1 MFNGL
6 EVDELDVFKA
16 PADAE
21 PAANFVDEPAAANF
35 VDEPAAANFVDEPAT
50 KSDTS
55 SGKPITKKKT
65 KKSAAVPAAN
75 SVDVPV
81 AVPAAEPAG
90 GSDTSSVKS
99 DTVDVPASAAG
110 SDTSSVKSDTVDVPA
125 FTGNVVG
132 TTVQAA
138 AKATVSFNQFFSG
151 LFRLAL
157 MKWLFSTAKN
167 AAAAVGYFK
176 IQVMVNETPV
186 ITTSYTVHIDEQ
198 TSAVIS
204 LEQLLTFIPNM
215 QVLGHMNLISNVFV
229 VELLEHSYVA
239 EWVAQ
244 LKQIVGLYTGD
255 GVAEAKRYINTLVL
269 YVFGEVSDNEG
280 IIGMLRMHRF
290 EFYEQLVFLRLIHQQ
305 LSTSE
310 HCAAAREGFME
321 GLAEKV
327 GADVNVPSTASVTMP
342 AVAMPAVAMPAV
354 AMPAVAMPA
363 VAMPAVAMPA
373 NAPATE
379 SKPTD
384 SVPVTETKTKTKS
397 KPVDAPKPV
406 ADQKPVNAPKPK
418 PTDSVPV
425 NAPKPTD
432 PVPVDDHVPDTVKKL
447 AEAAIVL
454 IHQGNPYSR

>member
-21 PAANFVDEPAAANF
+21 PAANFVDEPAAANFVDEPAAANF

-90 GSDTSSVKS
+90 
-99 DTVDVPASAAG
+99 G

-363 VAMPAVAMPA
+363 VAMPA

-432 PVPVDDHVPDTVKKL
+432 PVPVDDHVSATVKKL
-447 AEAAIVL
+447 AEAAIVR
-454 IHQGNPYSR
+454 IHQGDYSR